1 MSVYSHSGPFSPRT
15 IKGSC
20 CWSTT
25 GTRYPCE
32 MVRKRAGN
40 VIAAANQACW
50 NLFPAVYRRAWQIHR
65 GMKTVLGQRR
75 CSSMEREPWVIDVPA
90 GACMVVRGSPRPVI
104 SLPPCNAMPL
114 AFGPLVFS
122 CLPLQLILHVQRV
135 RALGIL
141 SQSMTRR
148 TGFD

>member
-90 GACMVVRGSPRPVI
+90 GACMVVRGSPRPGHSIATLQRDASGFWTPSVL
-104 SLPPCNAMPL
+104 LPAAPTHTTCPA
-114 AFGPLVFS
+114 GES
-122 CLPLQLILHVQRV
+122 
-135 RALGIL
+135 
-141 SQSMTRR
+141 
-148 TGFD
+148 TGHSVTIDDTQNRF